1 MSAKRKNQRTKA
13 SESRPRALGSNLEQL
28 AKKSMPKWR
37 IVPESDSE
45 TDEARYVDAVSPK
58 LTPPRNSSSLK
69 SENKQQMTMRRS
81 ADKEKKSK
89 KLSGLVNMAP
99 TSEED
104 ARLGA
109 KTQVFEDDEHT
120 ASQG

>member
-1 MSAKRKNQRTKA
+1 MCAKRKTRKA
-13 SESRPRALGSNLEQL
+13 AGSDSGSRSTGSSLDQL
-28 AKKSMPKWR
+28 AKKLMPKWR
-37 IVPESDSE
+37 IVNENSFAEDAPRE
-45 TDEARYVDAVSPK
+45 VDAVSPDLIK
-58 LTPPRNSSSLK
+58 KKESFAI
-69 SENKQQMTMRRS
+69 RS
-81 ADKEKKSK
+81 GRKVRQTLQRSKGKTQK

-109 KTQVFEDDEHT
+109 KTQVIEDDEHT